1 MRSPI
6 EPFMEKHF
14 ALRLGALFF
23 GMLFSALSIAQ
34 QTDCPKHFAGGA
46 APEFISEKLAHNTV
60 ELCFEAYAVMHS
72 GVSRTPLW
80 SAEHLNRARI
90 SDAKAMKRRN
100 AFHPEEQLPP
110 NERAELRD
118 YARSGFDRGHM
129 SPSGDMP
136 DESAQYESFSL
147 ANIIPQDPNNNQRL
161 WADIEE
167 QTRYLAAHRGELYV
181 ITGPMFE
188 GESLRRINGRVLVPT
203 HVFKAVYDPIRKQ
216 AGAYIAPNTE
226 GAEYETV
233 PIAELERRI
242 NIDLFPGLPSE
253 VKQRKMNLPTPSVR
267 QRRPGPHKENDADG
281 KAQDVVRRILRTFGI
296 RP

>member
-1 MRSPI
+1 
-6 EPFMEKHF
+6 MEKTL

-23 GMLFSALSIAQ
+23 GMILSALSIAQ
-34 QTDCPKHFAGGA
+34 QTECPEHYAGGA
-46 APEFISEKLAHNTV
+46 APEFISEKLAHHTA

-80 SAEHLNRARI
+80 SAEHLNRARV

-100 AFHPEEQLPP
+100 TFHPEGQLPP

-136 DESAQYESFSL
+136 DETAQYESFSL
-147 ANIIPQDPNNNQRL
+147 ANIIPQDPENNQRL

-203 HVFKAVYDPIRKQ
+203 HVFKAVYDPIRRQ
-216 AGAYIAPNTE
+216 AGAYIAPNTG

-242 NIDLFPGLPSE
+242 NIDLFPGLSPE
-253 VKQRKMNLPTPSVR
+253 VKQRKMNLPAPSAR
-267 QRRPGPHKENDADG
+267 QRRPGAHKDSETGG
-281 KAQDVVRRILRTFGI
+281 KAQDIIRRILRSFGMK
-296 RP
+296 P